1 MKPLFLASPLLQNWA
16 SPITSLS
23 WLYPKMKCV
32 TYMCFANLFVL
43 ISLQAFQLV
52 DKPSFRRLLQY
63 LQPSLSEHDIP
74 HHMKIHNEILDHFKL
89 GLSRVLETIEVRRS
103 ALPCKFCW
111 SNHLQR
117 QSTARCLWH
126 LTHGHPSMAIL
137 FWELLCTILLA
148 HLTILSIGSSR
159 PNSWHL
165 CQMLEIIVARTLL
178 RFCSRPLMPLVFTPR
193 YIFIVINSIFLVD
206 LWDNSWAG
214 SQRIMPPTTT

>member
-1 MKPLFLASPLLQNWA
+1 
-16 SPITSLS
+16 
-23 WLYPKMKCV
+23 MKCV

-63 LQPSLSEHDIP
+63 LRPSLSERDIP
-74 HHMKIHNEILDHFKL
+74 HRTKIHDEILDRSKL

-111 SNHLQR
+111 SNHLR
-117 QSTARCLWH
+117 RRSTARCLWH

-137 FWELLCTILLA
+137 FWELLRTILLA
-148 HLTILSIGSSR
+148 YLTILSIGSSR

-165 CQMLEIIVARTLL
+165 RQLLEIIGARTLL
-178 RFCSRPLMPLVFTPR
+178 RFCSRPLTPLVCALR
-193 YIFIVINSIFLVD
+193 YIFIVINSISLVD
-206 LWDNSWAG
+206 SW
-214 SQRIMPPTTT
+214 